1 MSTTEV
7 DEVCNGLEQVD
18 EATTYGVAIPGTDG
32 KAGMTSLVLSCD
44 VKAFDLDGFAAHVLD
59 KLPGYAVPRFIR
71 LKSQLEITG
80 TFKHRKG
87 DLKKE
92 GFDISLI
99 KSLFTRWTSRHVNL
113 SK

>member
-1 MSTTEV
+1 
-7 DEVCNGLEQVD
+7 
-18 EATTYGVAIPGTDG
+18 
-32 KAGMTSLVLSCD
+32 MTSLVLSCD
-44 VKAFDLDGFAAHVLD
+44 VKDFALDEFAVHVLD

-92 GFDISLI
+92 GYDIATVKEPILCSRY
-99 KSLFTRWTSRHVNL
+99 KST
-113 SK
+113 

>member
-1 MSTTEV
+1 
-7 DEVCNGLEQVD
+7 
-18 EATTYGVAIPGTDG
+18 
-32 KAGMTSLVLSCD
+32 MTSLVLSCD

-99 KSLFTRWTSRHVNL
+99 KEPVYAMDLKTRKFVKVTKTVVKNIESG
-113 SK
+113 KMTM